1 MRPLLNKLLPLTQEG
16 LSMRI
21 DGDSIYLSGLK
32 EDVDLEA
39 IQKEIEKEWVEMAKQ
54 EAILKIRDGILEMGK
69 SLKPAD
75 FDELMAKLQLGRLGD
90 EGKAELNKYFDALDS
105 LEGVGDSLRDMVA
118 LAQKVKQLNAYDWP
132 EWVRWERIP
141 EKPLIYLSSSS
152 PVTG

>member
-54 EAILKIRDGILEMGK
+54 EAILRVRDGILERAK
-69 SLKPAD
+69 ALKPAD
-75 FDELMAKLQLGRLGD
+75 FDELMARLQLGRLKD
-90 EGKAELNKYFDALDS
+90 EDKARLNQYFDALDS
-105 LEGVGDSLRDMVA
+105 LEGAGDSLRGMVA
-118 LAQKVKQLNAYDWP
+118 LVQKVKQLNAYDWP
-132 EWVRWERIP
+132 E
-141 EKPLIYLSSSS
+141 YS
-152 PVTG
+152 PHTRG

>member
-1 MRPLLNKLLPLTQEG
+1 
-16 LSMRI
+16 MRI

-39 IQKEIEKEWVEMAKQ
+39 LREEIESEWLEMAKQ
-54 EAILKIRDGILEMGK
+54 EAILKIRDGILERGK
-69 SLKPAD
+69 ALKPAD
-75 FDELMAKLQLGRLGD
+75 FDELMARLQLGRLKD
-90 EGKAELNKYFDALDS
+90 EDKARLNEYFDALDS
-105 LEGVGDSLRDMVA
+105 LEGVGDSLRGMVA
-118 LAQKVKQLNAYDWP
+118 LVQGVKQLNAYDWP